1 MSQVEFIYNGEKTII
16 QCQSNEIMKDIC
28 QKFRNKINLDKNKA
42 IFYSYNAKIGI
53 NEELK
58 FEETANSTDRKRKKM
73 SILVYVTEMQLNKK
87 ERDIIKS
94 KNTICPKCKENIKMD
109 IKDYKIN
116 LFGCKN
122 NHKIQNILLNEYEA
136 TQSIN
141 RLEILCNICKLYN
154 KSSTYNNF
162 FYKCDICNK
171 NISPLCLLNH
181 DKSHKVINYDDKYYI
196 CAKYNDNYI
205 SYCEECKINICS
217 LCEKHKNHKIINFL
231 EISPNKAELEK
242 KLKTLKKF
250 NSLLFIDIIELIN
263 ILNQVKTNMEIYYKI
278 NEDIINNYDN
288 KKKIM
293 KRYII

>member
-58 FEETANSTDRKRKKM
+58 FEETANSTDKKRKKM
-73 SILVYVTEMQLNKK
+73 SILVYDTEMQLNKK
-87 ERDIIKS
+87 EIDIIKS

-141 RLEILCNICKLYN
+141 RVEILCNICKLYN
-154 KSSTYNNF
+154 KSSTYNNI

-171 NISPLCLLNH
+171 NICPLCLLNH

-196 CAKYNDNYI
+196 CAKHNDNYI
-205 SYCEECKINICS
+205 SYCEECKINIC
-217 LCEKHKNHKIINFL
+217 
-231 EISPNKAELEK
+231 
-242 KLKTLKKF
+242 
-250 NSLLFIDIIELIN
+250 
-263 ILNQVKTNMEIYYKI
+263 
-278 NEDIINNYDN
+278 
-288 KKKIM
+288 
-293 KRYII
+293 